1 MADIAE
7 RKLWDDYTAAFEEML
22 SETSTDYA
30 PWHLVPSNRNWL
42 RNVAVSEIVADALD
56 ELNPQYPD
64 AEAGVEGLKI
74 V

>member
-1 MADIAE
+1 
-7 RKLWDDYTAAFEEML
+7 ML
-22 SETSTDYA
+22 AETSTDYA

-56 ELNPQYPD
+56 ELNPQYPE